1 MEQPS
6 AFGNRLR
13 KNFRHFRKWAGRQG
27 LTAFRIYDRD
37 LPEYPCS
44 IDWYEGRVHLIEYPR
59 TSSLARG
66 MARQQSDEVAET
78 ICQVLEVDRRHLY
91 AKQHRPKVWGREQ
104 YQPTGDP
111 GEWFTVSEQGLK
123 FWVNLGAHLDTGLF
137 LDHRRTR
144 ARLREEAAGKSFL
157 NLFSYTGSFTVY
169 AAAGGAERTTSVDLS
184 KRYLDWAERNL
195 KLNHLEGTRCTF
207 NPGNRGQM
215 HNKGQHE
222 LIRADA
228 SGWLADA
235 RRQGRR
241 YDLIVIDPPPFSL
254 SKSMRGSF
262 NVQRDH
268 VRLVEDG
275 LALLAPGGSLY
286 FSTSFQA
293 FEPQWQ
299 PAHGV
304 RVEEITPASIPEDF
318 QRKQV
323 HRCWRLTLGGQGTRP
338 TTVTTGRRA
347 R

>member
-1 MEQPS
+1 VEHPS
-6 AFGNRLR
+6 ALGNRLR
-13 KNFRHFRKWAGRQG
+13 KNFRHFRKWASRQE

-44 IDWYEGRVHLIEYPR
+44 IDWYEGWVHLIEYPR
-59 TSSLARG
+59 TSSIARG
-66 MARQQSDEVAET
+66 TAGRQSDEVVET
-78 ICQVLEVDRRHLY
+78 ICQVLEVDRKHIY

-104 YQPTGDP
+104 YQPTGDE

-123 FWVNLGAHLDTGLF
+123 FWVNLGTHLDTGLF

-144 ARLREEAAGKSFL
+144 ARLRAEAAGKSFL

-195 KLNHLEGTRCTF
+195 QLNHFEGRIH
-207 NPGNRGQM
+207 Q
-215 HNKGQHE
+215 
-222 LIRADA
+222 LVRADA
-228 SGWLADA
+228 SEWLADA
-235 RRQGRR
+235 RKQDRK

-254 SKSMRGSF
+254 SKSMRRSF

-268 VRLVEDG
+268 VRLVDDG
-275 LALLAPGGSLY
+275 LALLAPEGSLY

-299 PAHGV
+299 LPGAV
-304 RVEEITPASIPEDF
+304 LVEELTPASIPEDF

-323 HRCWRLTLGGQGTRP
+323 HRCWRLTSGGQGAQPTRYQRP
-338 TTVTTGRRA
+338 PSAVERI
-347 R
+347 

>member
-1 MEQPS
+1 VEQSS

-37 LPEYPCS
+37 LPEYPSS
-44 IDWYEGRVHLIEYPR
+44 IDWYEGRIHLIEYPR

-66 MARQQSDEVAET
+66 TAQQRSDEVAQT

-91 AKQHRPKVWGREQ
+91 AKQHRPKVWGKEQ
-104 YQPTGDP
+104 YQPTGDS

-184 KRYLDWAERNL
+184 KRYLDWAGRNL
-195 KLNHLEGTRCTF
+195 KLNHFEG
-207 NPGNRGQM
+207 GM
-215 HNKGQHE
+215 HE
-222 LIRADA
+222 LVRADA
-228 SGWLADA
+228 SEWLSNAS
-235 RRQGRR
+235 RQGRK

-254 SKSMRGSF
+254 SKSMRRSF

-275 LALLAPGGSLY
+275 LALLAPEGSLY

-299 PAHGV
+299 LPPGV

-318 QRKQV
+318 QRKKV
-323 HRCWRLTLGGQGTRP
+323 HRCWRLTRGDQETRP
-338 TTVTTGRRA
+338 RPVTESRRA

>member
-1 MEQPS
+1 MQPSS

-13 KNFRHFRKWAGRQG
+13 KNFRHFRKWAARQG
-27 LTAFRIYDRD
+27 LTAYRIYDRD
-37 LPEYPCS
+37 LPEAPCS

-59 TSSLARG
+59 TSALARG
-66 MARQQSDEVAET
+66 TAQRQSDEVAQT
-78 ICQVLEVDRRHLY
+78 ICQVLEVDRRRIY
-91 AKQHRPKVWGREQ
+91 AKQHRRKIWGREQ

-111 GEWFTVSEQGLK
+111 GEWLTVSEQGLK

-184 KRYLDWAERNL
+184 RRYLDWAGRNL
-195 KLNHLEGTRCTF
+195 KLNDLEG
-207 NPGNRGQM
+207 NR
-215 HNKGQHE
+215 HE
-222 LIRADA
+222 LVRADA
-228 SGWLADA
+228 PPWLANA
-235 RRQGRR
+235 RREGRR
-241 YDLIVIDPPPFSL
+241 YDLIFIDPPPFSL

-268 VRLVEDG
+268 ARLVEDG
-275 LALLAPGGSLY
+275 VALLAPEGSLY

-293 FEPQWQ
+293 FEPKWRL
-299 PAHGV
+299 AGGV
-304 RVEEITPASIPEDF
+304 RAEEITPASIPEDF
-318 QRKQV
+318 RRKQV
-323 HRCWRLTLGGQGTRP
+323 HRCWRLTVGKGAPP
-338 TTVTTGRRA
+338 TSVTASRRA